1 MTELELTHEEAKFDA
16 QSFLK
21 NLTSRPG
28 VYRMLE
34 ENGDVLYVGKAKN
47 LKNRVSNYFRSTALD
62 SKTIALVAR
71 INRVEVTVT
80 NSETEALLLEQSLI
94 KELKPPYNIVFRDDK
109 SYPFIFLSSE
119 DKYPRLAF
127 HRGAKKKKGKYFG
140 PFPSAYSVRDSLNIL
155 QKVFLVRQ
163 CEDTF
168 FKNRSRPCL
177 QYQIKRCSAPC
188 CDLVSKEEYSEDVAH
203 AVMFLE
209 GKSRDVL
216 EDYANKM
223 EQCAED
229 LQFEKAAKYRDQIS
243 HLRKIQEQQYVVGN
257 QGDIDIMV
265 AVKSP
270 GGVCVLVMF
279 IRGGRMLGN
288 KTFFP
293 STRLNEDEAAVLAA
307 FLPQFYL
314 AENSSREIPKDIV
327 VNSKL
332 EDKSLFTDALSDRAN
347 RKISVGDNVRG
358 HRQRWVNIAVTSA
371 EQALGSHLANRNNIN
386 QRFIAL
392 HEGLQ
397 LDSMPGRLEC
407 IDISH
412 SSGEATVASCVVFDK
427 NGPLKSDYRRF
438 NIDGITPGDDYAA
451 MAQALRRRYTR
462 IKKGEGKLPDILFID
477 GGKGQLSEAEKIF
490 EELQIVGVILIGVAK
505 GPTRKAGLERLFM
518 SGVGEVTLAADNPGL
533 HLIQHIRDESHRF
546 AITAHRNRRGKKRTK
561 SVLEGIDGVGPK
573 RRRSLLRHF
582 GGASQVQ
589 SASTDE
595 LTKVEGISR
604 KLADHIYAT
613 LHNSPA

>member
-1 MTELELTHEEAKFDA
+1 VTELELTHEEAKFDA

-407 IDISH
+407 FDISH